1 MTNLYGGD
9 GQGRDTDE
17 GGTEHLPLN
26 DVDEMD
32 ENGDVQVIPFKKTE
46 DIDRVADMGSNLNYK
61 QVRKFK
67 GDIDKF

>member
-46 DIDRVADMGSNLNYK
+46 DIDRVADMGSNLNYE

>member
-32 ENGDVQVIPFKKTE
+32 ENRDVQVIPFKKTE
-46 DIDRVADMGSNLNYK
+46 DIDRVADMGSNLNYE

-67 GDIDKF
+67 GDIDNF

>member
-46 DIDRVADMGSNLNYK
+46 DIDRVADMGSNLNYE

-67 GDIDKF
+67 GDIDNF